1 MGDLDH
7 KKYKRQVAKI
17 VQREVILSDT
27 EKYIADNWGL
37 LEQSEKATFKRML
50 GKAFDYILGKID
62 SRVTDK
68 KEDNG

>member
-37 LEQSEKATFKRML
+37 LELSEKATFKRML
-50 GKAFDYILGKID
+50 GKAFDYVLGKID